1 MGEVGRIGAQQ
12 RPGRAVVYT
21 RAPAVD
27 RRRYDGRLPMRWL
40 VLTLAAVLALPASA
54 VAQVEWAR
62 DYEQAP
68 GRLQEGERR
77 PRRAEVQGSA
87 RSQAGAEA
95 VAQCE
100 LLLARLQ
107 AVHPGFL
114 PGRDLR
120 PPGPPQAGA
129 GIPGAGA
136 PRRARETGGQGEL
149 RPGHVQPSARSRR
162 ADAAGVERSA
172 EPAGAD
178 RQSAGDTTPPRTQQ
192 PPPATTTA
200 TPINPV
206 TPTPSNNT
214 GVAVT
219 PTPVRPPPTTAEPA
233 WLAGFRRAMDAARL
247 SLRQRRYSEARNSLA
262 AATGVPLDAARREEA
277 EALRREIDSA
287 QNVAASQ
294 VVERAR
300 QAIRR
305 KDATAAAAEV
315 ASLRDLSPGHVA
327 IGELTRGINSL
338 IAGLDRTARLATA
351 ERTGV
356 KLFLSGQYKQAADIL
371 EQAVEPEPD
380 VAARPPV
387 PRQQPWRPGA
397 AGAAGPAA
405 GPRRRRPQAL
415 RAREARRR
423 HAGGGRALH
432 LAQHPAAAQEQLTPA
447 FDVLEAQH
455 GRHRER
461 LHRLGAIESDVELK
475 LLEHDA
481 AAEGVVHLVSPS
493 RVEHRVRLNGGP
505 RSGCGDRGRARGR
518 RERRLRTAATR
529 GS

>member
-1 MGEVGRIGAQQ
+1 
-12 RPGRAVVYT
+12 
-21 RAPAVD
+21 
-27 RRRYDGRLPMRWL
+27 MRWL
-40 VLTLAAVLALPASA
+40 VLTFAAVLALPASA

-62 DYEQAP
+62 DYEQALDAFKKGNDP
-68 GRLQEGERR
+68 LAEQKFKEARDHKRAPKQSRNANYYSLVYKPFIPDFYLGVIYARQGHHKQAQEYLERALRDELVKPEDRANYALATSSLQ
-77 PRRAEVQGSA
+77 
-87 RSQAGAEA
+87 
-95 VAQCE
+95 
-100 LLLARLQ
+100 
-107 AVHPGFL
+107 
-114 PGRDLR
+114 
-120 PPGPPQAGA
+120 
-129 GIPGAGA
+129 
-136 PRRARETGGQGEL
+136 RARDEQTRLASNVRPSPPAPTGN
-149 RPGHVQPSARSRR
+149 P
-162 ADAAGVERSA
+162 
-172 EPAGAD
+172 PA
-178 RQSAGDTTPPRTQQ
+178 TTPPRTQQ

-219 PTPVRPPPTTAEPA
+219 PTPVRPPTTAEPA

-371 EQAVEPEPD
+371 EQAVNQSLTSPRVHLFLASSRGAQALLAPQD
-380 VAARPPV
+380 QRQALVDAAR
-387 PRQQPWRPGA
+387 RHYALAKPGA
-397 AGAAGPAA
+397 GTLAA
-405 GPRRRRPQAL
+405 
-415 RAREARRR
+415 
-423 HAGGGRALH
+423 
-432 LAQHPAAAQEQLTPA
+432 
-447 FDVLEAQH
+447 D
-455 GRHRER
+455 ER
-461 LHRLGAIESDVELK
+461 FI
-475 LLEHDA
+475 
-481 AAEGVVHLVSPS
+481 SPS
-493 RVEHRVRLNGGP
+493 ILQLLK
-505 RSGCGDRGRARGR
+505 S
-518 RERRLRTAATR
+518 
-529 GS
+529 S

>member
-1 MGEVGRIGAQQ
+1 
-12 RPGRAVVYT
+12 
-21 RAPAVD
+21 
-27 RRRYDGRLPMRWL
+27 MRWL
-40 VLTLAAVLALPASA
+40 VLTFAAVLALPASA

-62 DYEQAP
+62 DYEQALDAFKKGNDSLAEQKFKEARDHKRAP
-68 GRLQEGERR
+68 KQSRNANYYSLVYKPFIPDFYLGVIYARQGHHKQAQEYLERALRDELVKQEDRANYALATSSLQ
-77 PRRAEVQGSA
+77 
-87 RSQAGAEA
+87 
-95 VAQCE
+95 
-100 LLLARLQ
+100 
-107 AVHPGFL
+107 
-114 PGRDLR
+114 
-120 PPGPPQAGA
+120 
-129 GIPGAGA
+129 
-136 PRRARETGGQGEL
+136 RARDEQTRL
-149 RPGHVQPSARSRR
+149 ASNVRPNPPTVNP
-162 ADAAGVERSA
+162 
-172 EPAGAD
+172 PATA
-178 RQSAGDTTPPRTQQ
+178 TPPKTQQ

-200 TPINPV
+200 TPNNPV

-219 PTPVRPPPTTAEPA
+219 PSPVRPPPTTAEPA

-371 EQAVEPEPD
+371 EQAVNQSLTSPRVHLFLASSRGAQALLAPQEQRQALVD
-380 VAARPPV
+380 AAR
-387 PRQQPWRPGA
+387 RHYALAKPGA
-397 AGAAGPAA
+397 GTLAA
-405 GPRRRRPQAL
+405 
-415 RAREARRR
+415 
-423 HAGGGRALH
+423 
-432 LAQHPAAAQEQLTPA
+432 
-447 FDVLEAQH
+447 D
-455 GRHRER
+455 ER
-461 LHRLGAIESDVELK
+461 FI
-475 LLEHDA
+475 
-481 AAEGVVHLVSPS
+481 SPS
-493 RVEHRVRLNGGP
+493 ILQLLK
-505 RSGCGDRGRARGR
+505 S
-518 RERRLRTAATR
+518 
-529 GS
+529 S